1 MTASTDPLA
10 PARLEAIELAAT
22 LAQRLG
28 FPRTVGQVYG
38 LLFTATNPLSLDA
51 IAEALTLSKTSVS
64 TATRELLGLSAIR
77 QVWPPGERKDHYEAR
92 TDLREVLKA
101 NYFGSIKP
109 PLERAQDR
117 LDTLV
122 TRFETDHAEGRIDDS
137 SHATALARLDQ
148 IRRIHTQIRDVLPL
162 LERLL

>member
-1 MTASTDPLA
+1 MPASTDSLA

-92 TDLREVLKA
+92 TDFREILKT
-101 NYFGSIKP
+101 NYLSTVKP

-117 LDTLV
+117 LDFLV
-122 TRFETDHAEGRIDDS
+122 TRFQADLVEGRLDAET
-137 SHATALARLDQ
+137 HAVSTERLEK
-148 IRRIHTQIRDVLPL
+148 IRRLHSQIRDMLPL
-162 LERLL
+162 LEKML